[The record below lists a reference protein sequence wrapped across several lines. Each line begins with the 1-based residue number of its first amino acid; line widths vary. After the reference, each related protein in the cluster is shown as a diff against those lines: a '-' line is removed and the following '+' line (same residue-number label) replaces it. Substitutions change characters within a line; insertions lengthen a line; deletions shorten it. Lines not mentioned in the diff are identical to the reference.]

1 MFDSDF
7 FGFGGMPSSF
17 RAPARPRGYGG
28 YAPHYQAPAK
38 PRYAPSYYDDDD
50 DDYEQDYYAPRQP
63 QPRSPT
69 RRVQPREEPEL
80 PELELEE
87 YPGKGWIATA
97 QLGRGLNSNN
107 VKLQLVDDE
116 DEPYFLIN
124 ALVTRPATY
133 YTRATTTQTPI
144 ARCPIPSE
152 GDASQASAV
161 IKNGV
166 LNLLIP
172 RKKQQ
177 RRPQPVQH
185 VPINR
190 VQKTK
195 PAPVEAEK
203 PKLKSSAT
211 RIPVK
216 PGSPTQSP
224 PSTIKT
230 QPEAAN
236 PPSPITARRL
246 QIQKEEED
254 VFERALKYAVPE

>member
-7 FGFGGMPSSF
+7 FGFGGMPSY
-17 RAPARPRGYGG
+17 RVPARQRGYGG
-28 YAPHYQAPAK
+28 YAPQYHQ
-38 PRYAPSYYDDDD
+38 PRYAPSYDDEDE

-63 QPRSPT
+63 QPRAPT
-69 RRVQPREEPEL
+69 RKVQQEPEL

-107 VKLQLVDDE
+107 VKLQLADDE

-144 ARCPIPSE
+144 ARCPIPAE

-172 RKKQQ
+172 KKKQQ
-177 RRPQPVQH
+177 RVRPQTVQH

-190 VQKTK
+190 VQRK
-195 PAPVEAEK
+195 PEPARVEAEK
-203 PKLKSSAT
+203 PKQKGSAT

-216 PGSPTQSP
+216 PGSPPKTQPAVASP
-224 PSTIKT
+224 PS
-230 QPEAAN
+230 PA
-236 PPSPITARRL
+236 TARRL
-246 QIQKEEED
+246 QIQREEED